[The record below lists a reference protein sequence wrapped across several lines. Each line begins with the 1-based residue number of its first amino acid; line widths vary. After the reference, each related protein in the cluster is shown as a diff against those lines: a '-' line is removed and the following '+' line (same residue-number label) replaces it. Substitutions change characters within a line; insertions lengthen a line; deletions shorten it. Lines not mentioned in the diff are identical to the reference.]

1 VSWSGREV
9 RDGQGGPWHGIIDLS
24 GVEFMI
30 ESIMYV
36 AIGFLVASLLALALI
51 SAVHHRAVRLT
62 QRRLADSIPVS
73 LTEIQ
78 ADRDKLRAR
87 FAMQTRRL
95 EVTVEQLE
103 AKVTNQLGDIAR
115 KSEAIARLKTQLAEK
130 HAASDALSARLRNFH
145 NENQDIEHG
154 TSAEPTVADANA
166 NAQAVA
172 QAISAKD
179 TELAKAALE
188 ASELTF
194 ANETQRVEIVM
205 LKTQM
210 EQFKARI
217 EQLEREAGEAKQ
229 RLFNEQVTVSN
240 MTRALEEKREADDA
254 WRTERTENEFLR
266 ERIAD
271 IAAQVAHLSMNEA
284 GAPIV
289 TILKDAAASVRPAGH
304 DRAANGGDPGVT
316 NLVDRIRKLQTATS
330 SAS

>member
-1 VSWSGREV
+1 
-9 RDGQGGPWHGIIDLS
+9 
-24 GVEFMI
+24 MI
-30 ESIMYV
+30 ESIMYF

-51 SAVHHRAVRLT
+51 SAVHRRAVRLT

-103 AKVTNQLGDIAR
+103 AKVTNQLGEIAR
-115 KSEAIARLKTQLAEK
+115 KSEAIARLKAQLAEK
-130 HAASDALSARLRNFH
+130 HAASDALNARLKNL
-145 NENQDIEHG
+145 NIESQDIEHG
-154 TSAEPTVADANA
+154 SAADSTGVEA

-179 TELAKAALE
+179 SELAKAALE
-188 ASELTF
+188 ASELSF

-210 EQFKARI
+210 EQFKAKI
-217 EQLEREAGEAKQ
+217 EQLEREAGDAKQ
-229 RLFNEQVTVSN
+229 RLFDEQVTVSN
-240 MTRALEEKREADDA
+240 MTRALDEKREADDA
-254 WRTERTENEFLR
+254 WRTERAENEFLR

-304 DRAANGGDPGVT
+304 DRAANGGGDPGAT
-316 NLVDRIRKLQTATS
+316 NLVDRIRKLQTATT

>member
-1 VSWSGREV
+1 
-9 RDGQGGPWHGIIDLS
+9 
-24 GVEFMI
+24 MI
-30 ESIMYV
+30 ESIMYF

-103 AKVTNQLGDIAR
+103 AKVTNQLGEIAR
-115 KSEAIARLKTQLAEK
+115 KSEAIAKLKNQLAEK
-130 HAASDALSARLRNFH
+130 YAASDALNARLRGLGA
-145 NENQDIEHG
+145 ENRE
-154 TSAEPTVADANA
+154 ADADHGAAAQSAATEA
-166 NAQAVA
+166 NAQAIA
-172 QAISAKD
+172 AKD
-179 TELAKAALE
+179 SELAKAALE

-210 EQFKARI
+210 EQFRARI

-229 RLFNEQVTVSN
+229 RLFDEQVTVSN

-254 WRTERTENEFLR
+254 WRTERAENEFLR

-271 IAAQVAHLSMNEA
+271 IAAQVANLSMNEA
-284 GAPIV
+284 GTPIV
-289 TILKDAAASVRPAGH
+289 TILKDAAAAMRSTGQVRTSNDSTANERAPG
-304 DRAANGGDPGVT
+304 DRAANGGDASPG

-330 SAS
+330 S